1 MEQILN
7 HRLGDVAQSSS
18 TADEGI
24 ATEDSNGYR
33 SKKRKLFVYKRVRL
47 WRVTFIKQNLEA
59 GFVHYLRSAFSKHF
73 RREYISPYT
82 QETQII
88 APERF

>member
-7 HRLGDVAQSSS
+7 HRLGDVAQNSP

-33 SKKRKLFVYKRVRL
+33 SKKRKLFVYL
-47 WRVTFIKQNLEA
+47 YI
-59 GFVHYLRSAFSKHF
+59 LRFSV
-73 RREYISPYT
+73 
-82 QETQII
+82 
-88 APERF
+88 

>member
-7 HRLGDVAQSSS
+7 HRLGDVAQNSP

-33 SKKRKLFVYKRVRL
+33 SKKRKLFVYLNVLRIGVKKSKTKL
-47 WRVTFIKQNLEA
+47 YYSLIT
-59 GFVHYLRSAFSKHF
+59 HYVSF
-73 RREYISPYT
+73 RWKGAEYCKSL
-82 QETQII
+82 
-88 APERF
+88 

>member
-7 HRLGDVAQSSS
+7 HRLGDVPQNSP

-33 SKKRKLFVYKRVRL
+33 SKKRKLFVYLNVLRL
-47 WRVTFIKQNLEA
+47 GV
-59 GFVHYLRSAFSKHF
+59 
-73 RREYISPYT
+73 
-82 QETQII
+82 
-88 APERF
+88 